1 MFGRGFISALAALSC
16 GLLLCVPAAAQ
27 RGARGGRG
35 RMPRAERGEN
45 NQKKTPIDEFE
56 TLSPAEQQKALKRL
70 PEAQRQ
76 QLQARLDRFNA
87 LPREQQ
93 QTLKSMYNRL
103 HQLPPQRQEAV
114 RKAINKFSQ
123 LPGDRQQAIREE
135 LRSSEALSSEQR
147 QQELDS
153 PASRL
158 RFSRK
163 EQEILRDMS
172 ALLPER

>member
-1 MFGRGFISALAALSC
+1 MFRRGSISALAALSC
-16 GLLLCVPAAAQ
+16 GLLFCGPAAAQ

-35 RMPRAERGEN
+35 RMPRAEPGEK

-56 TLSPAEQQKALKRL
+56 TLSPVEQQKALNRL
-70 PEAQRQ
+70 PEAQRR

-93 QTLKSMYNRL
+93 QALKSLYNRL
-103 HQLPPQRQEAV
+103 HQLPPQRQEGV
-114 RKAINKFSQ
+114 RKAIHKFSQ
-123 LPGDRQQAIREE
+123 LPGDRQQAIRAE
-135 LRSSEALSSEQR
+135 LRSTEEFSSQQR

-153 PASRL
+153 PGFRS
-158 RFSRK
+158 RFSKK

-172 ALLPER
+172 ALFPER